1 MDGFQYSY
9 VHTPALV
16 LPARNNTPSKDI
28 QDLDLQNSVLA
39 EKINIPKQTDQKP
52 CQTLKGREKQ
62 NLKGYY
68 RK

>member
-1 MDGFQYSY
+1 
-9 VHTPALV
+9 V

-68 RK
+68 RQ